1 LTNNP
6 LVNLFR
12 IGELRKKIL
21 ITIFLVL
28 VYRLGSY
35 IPTPGID
42 GNALA
47 LFFEELA
54 RKRGAT
60 LFGIMDLFSGGAL
73 TRLTIF
79 ALGIMPYIS
88 GSIIMQLLTAVVPFF
103 EKMAK
108 EGKTGYEKINQY
120 TRYLTVGIC
129 LVQGFFIALW
139 LENLSNQA
147 GGFHSAIPI
156 VPHPGWAFRIIT
168 VLTLVCGTVF
178 VMWLGEQ
185 IQERGIGN
193 GISLIIAIGIV
204 SRIPHSLRELAI
216 LYSPLDPSKRQVD
229 TVSLILLL
237 VLWLALVV
245 GVVLFTQ
252 AQRRVPVEYAR
263 RVVGRKVYGGQS
275 TFLPIRVDMAGVIA
289 IIFAQSVLLFPST
302 IAAFFPQGN
311 WQQAVMSIFHEKN
324 VWYNLIYVG
333 LIVFFMYFYT
343 AIVFN
348 PLEISNNLKKY
359 GGFVP
364 GIRPGK
370 PTAEYLDFVTT
381 RLVFAGAVYIAL
393 IAVLP
398 TLIMRGFGL
407 PSYSIASFFG
417 GTTLLIV
424 VGVLLDTLRQLESQL
439 LLRHYEGF
447 MKGTRLRGRRA

>member
-1 LTNNP
+1 MGSNAF
-6 LVNLFR
+6 VNLFR

-21 ITIFLVL
+21 ISIFLLL

-47 LFFEELA
+47 MFFEELA

-60 LFGIMDLFSGGAL
+60 LFGIMDLFSGGSL

-88 GSIIMQLLTAVVPFF
+88 SSIIMQLLTAVVPFF
-103 EKMAK
+103 EKLAK
-108 EGKTGYEKINQY
+108 EGKAGYEKINQY
-120 TRYLTVGIC
+120 TRYLTVLIC
-129 LVQGFFIALW
+129 AVQGFFIALW
-139 LENLSNQA
+139 LENLSGQGA
-147 GGFHSAIPI
+147 GINLPFPI
-156 VPHPGWAFRIIT
+156 VPHPGWSFRIIT
-168 VLTLVCGTVF
+168 VLTLIAGTVF

-193 GISLIIAIGIV
+193 GISLLIATGIV
-204 SRIPHSLRELAI
+204 SRIPHSLKELFI
-216 LYSPLDPSKRQVD
+216 LYSPMDPSKRQID
-229 TVSLILLL
+229 TLTVIVLLILWL
-237 VLWLALVV
+237 VLVV
-245 GVVLFTQ
+245 GVVMFTQ
-252 AQRRVPVEYAR
+252 AQRRIPVQYAR

-289 IIFAQSVLLFPST
+289 IIFAQSVLLFPTT
-302 IAAFFPQGN
+302 IATFFPKAN
-311 WQQAVMSIFHEKN
+311 WQQFVMHIFQEKN
-324 VWYNLIYVG
+324 LWYNVIYVS
-333 LIVFFMYFYT
+333 LIIFFMYFYT

-348 PLEISNNLKKY
+348 PLEVSNNLKKY
-359 GGFVP
+359 GGFIP

-381 RLVFAGAVYIAL
+381 RIVFAGACYIGL
-393 IAVLP
+393 IAVAP
-398 TLIMRGFGL
+398 TLIMKGFGL
-407 PSYSIASFFG
+407 PSYAVASFFG

-424 VGVLLDTLRQLESQL
+424 IGVLLDTLRQLESQL

-447 MKGTRLRGRRA
+447 MKSTRIRGRR

>member
-1 LTNNP
+1 MSNNP

-12 IGELRKKIL
+12 IVELRRKIL
-21 ITIFLVL
+21 MSIFLLL
-28 VYRLGSY
+28 VYRLGAY

-42 GNALA
+42 GNALSM
-47 LFFEELA
+47 FFDEMA

-88 GSIIMQLLTAVVPFF
+88 SSIIMQLLTAVVPFF

-108 EGKTGYEKINQY
+108 EGKSGYEKINQY
-120 TRYLTVGIC
+120 TRYLTVVIC
-129 LVQGFFIALW
+129 VVQGFFIALW
-139 LENLSNQA
+139 LENLSNQ
-147 GGFHSAIPI
+147 GGGIHIPFPI
-156 VPHPGWAFRIIT
+156 VPHPGWAFRVIT

-193 GISLIIAIGIV
+193 GISLIIATGIV
-204 SRIPHSLRELAI
+204 SRIPFSLKELAV
-216 LYSPLDPSKRQVD
+216 LYSPFDPSKRQID
-229 TVSLILLL
+229 TLSMIMLFLIWMAM
-237 VLWLALVV
+237 VI

-252 AQRRVPVEYAR
+252 AQRRVPVQYAR

-302 IAAFFPQGN
+302 IATFFPKGN
-311 WQQAVMSIFHEKN
+311 WQQLVYHIFQEKN
-324 VWYNLIYVG
+324 LWYNVIYVG
-333 LIVFFMYFYT
+333 LICFFMYFYT

-359 GGFVP
+359 GGFIP

-370 PTAEYLDFVTT
+370 PTAEYLDFITT
-381 RLVFAGAVYIAL
+381 RLVFAGACYIAV
-393 IAVLP
+393 IAVSP
-398 TLIMRGFGL
+398 TLIMKGFGL
-407 PSYSIASFFG
+407 PSYAIASFFG

-424 VGVLLDTLRQLESQL
+424 IGVLLDTLRQLESQL

-447 MKGTRLRGRRA
+447 MKNTRIRGRR